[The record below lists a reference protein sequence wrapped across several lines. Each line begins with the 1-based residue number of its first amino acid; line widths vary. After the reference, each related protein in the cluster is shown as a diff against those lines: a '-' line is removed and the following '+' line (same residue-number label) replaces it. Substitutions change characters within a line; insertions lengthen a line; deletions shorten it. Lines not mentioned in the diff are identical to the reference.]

1 MQMYL
6 RGPQTGNIFRSMDSL
21 VLRHPIICTE
31 ISVWSFNSVHNNEPS
46 AITII
51 MKNKHELYH
60 RLYGRQKGYYRLWEK
75 YSRMCSAAL
84 STVQR
89 NDTVLSRLETVPF
102 SRRFSCEGNIEYTW
116 AAVVQN
122 TDSYRLEHAL
132 IAILSRLDGGKVR
145 GTCFE
150 L

>member
-1 MQMYL
+1 MDAL
-6 RGPQTGNIFRSMDSL
+6 RNSKKISLLAVAIFFLFTFFNLILDAPRTPQAS
-21 VLRHPIICTE
+21 
-31 ISVWSFNSVHNNEPS
+31 NNEPR

-51 MKNKHELYH
+51 RKNKHELYH
-60 RLYGRQKGYYRLWEK
+60 MLCKIKKSYYRLWEK
-75 YSRMCSAAL
+75 YSRLCSAAL

-89 NDTVLSRLETVPF
+89 NDAVLSRLETVPF
-102 SRRFSCEGNIEYTW
+102 SRLFSCEGNIEYTW

-122 TDSYRLEHAL
+122 TESYRLEHAL
-132 IAILSRLDGGKVR
+132 IAILSILDGGKVR